1 MKEPRMF
8 LVSILLILLFV
19 VSDAFGGG
27 KDRAGTTAA
36 PQLSI
41 PVGARYLAMGG
52 SPVAVAKGL
61 EAIYW
66 NPAGLD
72 ITERSANALFSYR
85 SFIADIGISHLAVS
99 GKFDF
104 GSLGLS
110 IRSIDIGDIPVT
122 TEAAPDGTGEIF
134 SPTYFIAGLTFSN
147 QLTDRIAIGLTVNL
161 VSESW
166 ARVSATGVAF
176 DAGVQYRNLV
186 GVQGLTTGIAIKSFG
201 PPMQYDG
208 PGLFVEA
215 VDPTSQRGVTFY
227 KVEAGT
233 FELPSV
239 IEIGLAY
246 SRKLDEMNQID
257 VASTF
262 QNNNFDYDQYR
273 IGLEYSYNSTFF
285 LRGGYLVGDA
295 ASKQTLIF
303 QNYTLGAGLK
313 FTDVGGTSISID
325 YGFVPVQFFD
335 NNHVIS
341 IGVGF

>member
-1 MKEPRMF
+1 MKKMCRF
-8 LVSILLILLFV
+8 LVFVLMILLLDVPNTF
-19 VSDAFGGG
+19 AGGQN
-27 KDRAGTTAA
+27 RAGTSAA

-52 SPVAVAKGL
+52 APVAVAKGL

-72 ITERSANALFSYR
+72 ISERSANALFSFR
-85 SFIADIGISHLAVS
+85 SHIADIGISYLAVS

-104 GSLGLS
+104 GTLGLS
-110 IRSIDIGDIPVT
+110 IRSFDIGDIPVT
-122 TEAAPDGTGEIF
+122 TESAPDGTGEIF
-134 SPTYFIAGLTFSN
+134 SPTYFIGGLSYSR
-147 QLTDRIAIGLTVNL
+147 QLTDRVAIGVTVNL

-186 GVQGLTTGIAIKSFG
+186 GVQGLTTGIAIKNFG

-208 PGLFVEA
+208 PGLFVQA
-215 VDPTSQRGVTFY
+215 ADPTSQRGVTFY

-246 SRKLDEMNQID
+246 SRSLDEMNKLEF
-257 VASTF
+257 AGAF
-262 QNNNFDYDQYR
+262 QNNNFDFDQYR
-273 IGLEYSYNSTFF
+273 IGVEYSYNNTFF
-285 LRGGYLVGDA
+285 VRGGYLVGDA
-295 ASKQTLIF
+295 ASKQTFIY
-303 QNYTLGAGLK
+303 QNYTLGAGINLV
-313 FTDVGGTSISID
+313 DVGGTNISID
-325 YGFVPVQFFD
+325 YGFIPVQFFD
-335 NNHVIS
+335 NSHVIS
-341 IGVGF
+341 IAVGF